1 MSSGVNINLIRALA
15 SEAEAV
21 ADGVVAVG
29 FSKFSLLL
37 NWARRVIAISGLPH
51 ALGLAIEAVVALS
64 LHMLSLILSI
74 FSLLENSGDLVQ
86 TVARAH
92 LDHYS
97 RGWQILLKAETLSE
111 EALEEDKGGPNNV

>member
-1 MSSGVNINLIRALA
+1 M
-15 SEAEAV
+15 
-21 ADGVVAVG
+21 
-29 FSKFSLLL
+29 
-37 NWARRVIAISGLPH
+37 
-51 ALGLAIEAVVALS
+51 
-64 LHMLSLILSI
+64 
-74 FSLLENSGDLVQ
+74 Q

>member
-1 MSSGVNINLIRALA
+1 MLVFDTPRDTETWQQSSY
-15 SEAEAV
+15 
-21 ADGVVAVG
+21 
-29 FSKFSLLL
+29 
-37 NWARRVIAISGLPH
+37 
-51 ALGLAIEAVVALS
+51 
-64 LHMLSLILSI
+64 
-74 FSLLENSGDLVQ
+74 LENSGDLVQ